1 MSTLK
6 KILALSLALAMIL
19 SVSAFAGNYTADTY
33 QDVNA
38 IDDGAAEAVEVLYAL
53 DIMVGNTTA
62 TGTEFR
68 PNDTITREEVAKMI
82 YVILNY
88 GNDDKAEAYKASN
101 IFADVTADS
110 CWAAGYINYLAAV
123 GMVQGDG
130 TNFYPKQAV
139 KTAEVAKMLLTAISY
154 KAEDRGYVG
163 AGWSTNVLNDA
174 YNIQLLDGYKAD
186 LTGNAPRQWVAV
198 MFFNALMNA
207 YTPDVTVPTG
217 FSGYFGPDTIS
228 GTNKFVRFGYKY
240 LGVDTF
246 TAYAYATEDYY
257 IDTTELKDSNGK
269 TYDSTTAARYY
280 VLFSN
285 GEQVKGT
292 GLGLADLGQEY
303 RVVYNKKQEVTY
315 SCCPT
320 GKSIVGEAMVKDI
333 TAEVQYATSNN
344 KSSASY
350 VFTVGNVIAPFATET
365 VKENNIKRDTAH
377 YLTPAGIG
385 YEYDEDYEGEYGQL
399 TAKTL
404 FDAVG
409 TQSTDIIKV
418 IDKNGDGEIDYVII
432 VPYLYGRIVD
442 VTTSAKYGK
451 SVEVEVVKNGKLGDL
466 KYEGATKL
474 FVDDTI
480 SCDSD
485 LENGNYVKYYWSN
498 EEGAYV
504 MEVLPVVEAAEYTK
518 RTSKG
523 VFTFGD
529 VDYQFAVN
537 GFGFNDNFS
546 DMGRKN
552 YGAKYD
558 LVVDNGL
565 LVFVGSIDDRYTT
578 IDRINSKLVVV
589 TDYRLYDKIAHDKGD
604 GDEWL
609 WEDVYVPANHMLLD
623 VTYMTIDGEE
633 HYRIEYTAE
642 NRVDS
647 DDFYTEAGYVTMSE
661 VVEKVDDGYPL
672 FILHTESNGTVWFE
686 AAVEPADLYVSP
698 SVVDDYSEG
707 VADTVNTSKDYFTVG
722 KTEVNIDDEAKLF
735 IQVDDGEFIVGT
747 IDDVTDGTVSDAIYQ
762 VYTLENNRG
771 IDVVKAGYLDLRAV
785 KTKTSY
791 GVLLLNDLG
800 AMTSVRYE
808 RYDASITLL
817 NGDVIDDAT
826 VSIDPTILEELEDD
840 GVEPENMLYC
850 YTLKNGIYTL
860 VDYVDA
866 DWAEFVSTNANTKTI
881 KLEQNDKLLTIDA
894 SDLDGI
900 ILANWTVELQEAVK
914 NPSDGNDWKE
924 AGYQGA
930 DFESIDFV
938 NFAAIDELNEL
949 FADSDDTFYYLTK
962 ASNFTYDGD
971 EYLYVILVK
980 VVIEAQ

>member
-19 SVSAFAGNYTADTY
+19 SVSAFAGNYTADFY
-33 QDVNA
+33 QDANA
-38 IDDGAAEAVEVLYAL
+38 IDSDAAGAVEVLYAL

-246 TAYAYATEDYY
+246 TAYAYATEDGY
-257 IDTTELKDSNGK
+257 ID
-269 TYDSTTAARYY
+269 YDSDNENGPYASRNY

-285 GEQVKGT
+285 DMQVKGT
-292 GLGLADLGQEY
+292 GLGLADLGQQY
-303 RVVYNKKQEVTY
+303 RVVYNSKKDVVY
-315 SCCPT
+315 SCRPT
-320 GKSIVGEAMVKDI
+320 GKSIVGEAMLKDI
-333 TAEVQYATSNN
+333 TAEVKYSTSGNR
-344 KSSASY
+344 SSNSY
-350 VFTVGNVIAPFATET
+350 YFTVGSVVAPFAVET
-365 VKENNIKRDTAH
+365 NKEENIKRDTAH
-377 YLTPAGIG
+377 KLTPAGG
-385 YEYDEDYEGEYGQL
+385 AYDQL
-399 TAKTL
+399 AAKTL
-404 FDAVG
+404 FDDAG
-409 TQSTDIIKV
+409 TLKTETYKV
-418 IDKNGDGEIDYVII
+418 IDKDGDGEIDYVFVI
-432 VPYLYGRIVD
+432 PYEYGRIVD
-442 VTTSAKYGK
+442 VTTSAKYGT
-451 SVEVEVVKNGKLGDL
+451 SVEVEVAKNGELGDL

-480 SCDSD
+480 ICDTT
-485 LENGNYVKYYWSN
+485 LEKGNYVKYYYSGEN
-498 EEGAYV
+498 GAYV

-529 VDYQFAVN
+529 VDYQFAAN
-537 GFGFNDNFS
+537 GFGYEDNFG
-546 DMGRKN
+546 DMGRKY
-552 YGAKYD
+552 YGSEYD

-565 LVFVGSIDDRYTT
+565 LVFVGNIDDRYTT

-589 TDYRLYDKIAHDKGD
+589 TDVRVFDSAWDLGD
-604 GDEWL
+604 GYYTWL
-609 WEDVYVPANHMLLD
+609 DYTVQDAHALFQI
-623 VTYMTIDGEE
+623 TYMD
-633 HYRIEYTAE
+633 IEGNVYTRVEYANE

-647 DDFYTEAGYVTMSE
+647 DDFFSEAGYVDGWDLLDR
-661 VVEKVDDGYPL
+661 VEDGYPL
-672 FILHTESNGTVWFE
+672 FILHTESNNTVWCE
-686 AAVEPADLYVSP
+686 AAVEPSDLYVSP
-698 SVVDDYSEG
+698 SVVDDYIEG
-707 VADTVNTSKDYFTVG
+707 VASVNTKKNYFT
-722 KTEVNIDDEAKLF
+722 TADDEEVNIDPDAKMF
-735 IQVDDGEFIVGT
+735 FRNEDGDYVVSTLNEMA
-747 IDDVTDGTVSDAIYQ
+747 DGTLTDRIYQ

-771 IDVVKAGYLDLRAV
+771 IDVAKAGYIDLCKYDDAGKDYGFLTLEDLGSAV
-785 KTKTSY
+785 KGQKELY
-791 GVLLLNDLG
+791 N
-800 AMTSVRYE
+800 
-808 RYDASITLL
+808 ASIVLPGAETAKE
-817 NGDVIDDAT
+817 AT
-826 VSIDPTILEELEDD
+826 VLFTDEWLKKLDAAGYEPEEMLYHYELHA
-840 GVEPENMLYC
+840 GVYTVEPVGFKAAEITKLNSN
-850 YTLKNGIYTL
+850 TESLKVNGETIYTE
-860 VDYVDA
+860 DA
-866 DWAEFVSTNANTKTI
+866 DIV
-881 KLEQNDKLLTIDA
+881 
-894 SDLDGI
+894 
-900 ILANWTVELQEAVK
+900 LANWTVELTEAVNDLDEAAEWVEENFQTAK
-914 NPSDGNDWKE
+914 FEDISFIDFDEIPEEVVVGNDE
-924 AGYQGA
+924 
-930 DFESIDFV
+930 
-938 NFAAIDELNEL
+938 
-949 FADSDDTFYYLTK
+949 DDTYFYVTFFSYGK
-962 ASNFTYDGD
+962 DVDDNEIVYI
-971 EYLYVILVK
+971 VLVK
-980 VVIEAQ
+980 VVIAAQDFEPWWN